1 MRAKLDPI
9 ERDICGQHAGWNAH
23 NRHGEGQCAPCLRAH
38 ADYMLD
44 YRRRK
49 GLTLSKLY
57 TPAEI
62 EEIQRLAIVE
72 AQRAARTTTL
82 TRRASRI
89 KSWRRR

>member
-1 MRAKLDPI
+1 MSSKLAPVK
-9 ERDICGQHAGWNAH
+9 RDICGQHSGWNAH
-23 NRHGEGQCAPCLRAH
+23 NRHDESQCTPCLRAH

-49 GLTLSKLY
+49 GLTLSRLY

-62 EEIQRLAIVE
+62 EEIR
-72 AQRAARTTTL
+72 RSAAADALRVAATITL

-89 KSWRRR
+89 KNWRRP